1 MGASHLIRHCITTFL
16 QVINLRI
23 ASLALLCLMTAGC
36 GSSRPV
42 MEGTVTLDGVPI
54 EKGTIMLVPA
64 DGKGQTAGC
73 GIEAGRYSMQAS
85 LGTMKVV
92 ISANRKA
99 GKMPD
104 PTNPGSKEMID
115 RYEEYVPKRYN
126 DETELTVTV
135 KPGRNVAD
143 FALEAAG
150 AKTPEASP
158 K

>member
-1 MGASHLIRHCITTFL
+1 MGESHLIRLCITTFL
-16 QVINLRI
+16 RATNLRI
-23 ASLALLCLMTAGC
+23 ASLALLCLVTAGC

-54 EKGTIMLVPA
+54 EKGTIMLTPA

-104 PTNPGSKEMID
+104 PTNPGSGEMID

-126 DETELTVTV
+126 DDTELTVTV
-135 KPGRNVAD
+135 TSGMNKRN
-143 FALEAAG
+143 FELESG
-150 AKTPEASP
+150 PQPPAKQ
-158 K
+158 